1 MTGVLLPVFT
11 VTTWAESVFWVGWI
25 SGMGRTAAVP
35 LCWAAWTVEADSL
48 TSASALPLALMVTV
62 AVG

>member
-1 MTGVLLPVFT
+1 M
-11 VTTWAESVFWVGWI
+11 FWVGWT

-48 TSASALPLALMVTV
+48 TSASALPLALMVMV